1 MNISL
6 ILLYRIKRRISNH
19 LRKSA
24 LCMLSNIALLAAVS
38 SLSQCSWGAGHQA
51 ILTSSLKKQITTL
64 KGDKS
69 DKV

>member
-1 MNISL
+1 
-6 ILLYRIKRRISNH
+6 
-19 LRKSA
+19 
-24 LCMLSNIALLAAVS
+24 MLSNIALLAAVS